1 VKTHWL
7 SVLTLLG
14 MLIAL
19 SQMALSSQETMDVLE
34 GERVK
39 ITYDSNGPHVIVGLL
54 RDVAGTAFLVAPS
67 VDRVVP
73 IPRDQVTDIQ
83 VFRGRARQ
91 WKKGLGVGAASGAIT
106 GTLVYLVIL
115 ESIESLFGEA
125 ESVSP
130 GVLAYTAVGA
140 LYGAGF
146 GLGIGAL
153 FWKDRWEPVSLSNIG
168 PSFQVAPNKRFELGF
183 SVPLGR

>member
-1 VKTHWL
+1 MKTHRL
-7 SVLTLLG
+7 TVATLLG
-14 MLIAL
+14 MLTAL
-19 SQMALSSQETMDVLE
+19 SHVALSSQETMPVLV
-34 GERVK
+34 GERVR
-39 ITYDSNGPHVIVGLL
+39 ITYDSNGPRVIVGLL
-54 RDVAGTAFLVAPS
+54 RDIAGTAFLVAPS
-67 VDRVVP
+67 ADRVVP

-106 GTLVYLVIL
+106 GTLVYLLIL
-115 ESIESLFGEA
+115 GSFETTFGEA

-153 FWKDRWEPVSLSNIG
+153 FWKDRWEPVSLSNIT
-168 PSFQVAPNKRFELGF
+168 PSFQVAPDKRFEFGF
-183 SVPLGR
+183 SISLRR